1 MNQLTKNYIVKQILN
16 WGQSNT
22 DNFPWRN
29 PQSIYESIIAEI
41 MLIRT
46 PPNQVLKIYDD
57 FIKEFPS
64 FEKLNNACYSDVSE
78 YIDRIGL
85 SWRTDIL
92 LKMSDY
98 VVNNLKNNINSDF
111 DELIKIPGLGEYT
124 ASAVLTYYF
133 KKRALPIDSNTVRFI
148 KRYFKISFDK
158 EGRNSKKT
166 KRIYD
171 EIVPKE
177 REKAVI
183 FNESFLDFMRKICT
197 VKKPNCNKCIIS
209 EYCKI
214 YNN

>member
-1 MNQLTKNYIVKQILN
+1 MNKAIRNYISKQILN

-22 DNFPWRN
+22 DNFTWRN
-29 PQSIYESIIAEI
+29 PQSVYESIIAEI

-64 FEKLNNACYSDVSE
+64 FEKLNNACYSDVSK

-92 LKMSDY
+92 LKMSNY
-98 VVNNLKNNINSDF
+98 VVNNLNNNINSDF
-111 DELIKIPGLGEYT
+111 EELIKIPGLGEYT

-133 KKRALPIDSNTVRFI
+133 KKKALPIDSNTVRFI
-148 KRYFKISFDK
+148 ERYFEISFEK
-158 EGRNSKKT
+158 EGRNSEKT
-166 KRIYD
+166 KKMYS

-177 REKAVI
+177 RKKAVT

-197 VKKPNCNKCIIS
+197 VQNPRCDKCIINN
-209 EYCKI
+209 YCKF